1 MNIDNKETNLESNDP
16 VVKHFK
22 EIDSADQQSTSKK
35 FTDNIKDFIK
45 RITFGYTTA
54 PSTFEGHVYKRSKI
68 SIYKNKILFFSVI
81 LPNLLSFL
89 YFGFIA
95 SDVYVTQSS
104 FVVKN
109 SQNNQALPLNGMSQV
124 IFGQSPTDSF
134 SVQEYILSRDAL
146 SILVTDLNVIEE
158 FSKKNIDFI
167 SRFPGIKFWGNSF
180 ENFHSYYQNKAK
192 VLVDT
197 ATAITTLSIHSY
209 DKDLSFKMNES
220 LLKQS
225 EDLVNKL
232 NDRVRADLIKS
243 SQIEVEIA
251 KKKIQDLTVNINALK
266 NKKIIKDADKHI
278 SELQNLYLEK
288 GFADR
293 QVQAALT
300 SLESARA
307 EAAKKQIYIEKISNP
322 KIPDDPVEPKR
333 LQIILGILITS
344 LIIWGVL
351 SLMISGVK
359 EHYS

>member
-1 MNIDNKETNLESNDP
+1 MNNKNKIEENDP
-16 VVKHFK
+16 VVKHFQ
-22 EIDSADQQSTSKK
+22 EIDKVDQQSSSRK
-35 FTDNIKDFIK
+35 FIDNVKDFIK
-45 RITFGYTTA
+45 RITFGYTTT
-54 PSTFEGHVYKRSKI
+54 PGILEGHTYQRSKI

-81 LPNLLSFL
+81 LPNILSFL

-95 SDVYVTQSS
+95 SDTFVTESR

-109 SQNNQALPLNGMSQV
+109 SQNNQALPLNGISQV

-146 SILVTDLNVIEE
+146 DILVNDLNVKEE
-158 FSKKNIDFI
+158 FSKNNIDFI
-167 SRFPGIKFWGNSF
+167 GRFPGIKFWDKSF
-180 ENFHSYYQNKAK
+180 ENFYSYYQTKTK
-192 VLVDT
+192 VIVDT
-197 ATAITTLSIHSY
+197 ATSITTLNIYSY
-209 DKDLSFKMNES
+209 DKDLSFKINES

-225 EDLVNKL
+225 EALVNKL
-232 NDRVRADLIKS
+232 NDRVRSDLIKS
-243 SQIEVEIA
+243 SQSEVEIA
-251 KKKIQDLTVNINALK
+251 KNKIQELTIKINSLK
-266 NKKIIKDADKHI
+266 NKKIIKDPDKHI

-300 SLESARA
+300 SLEMARA

-322 KIPDDPVEPKR
+322 QIPDNPIEPKR
-333 LQIILGILITS
+333 LQIILGIFVTT